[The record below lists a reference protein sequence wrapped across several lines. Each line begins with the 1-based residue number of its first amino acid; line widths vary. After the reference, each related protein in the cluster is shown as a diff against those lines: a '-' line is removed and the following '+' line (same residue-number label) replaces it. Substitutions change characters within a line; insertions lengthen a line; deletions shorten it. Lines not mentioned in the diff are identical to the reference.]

1 MELNVWLNSTI
12 EPNPQYDEATELWS
26 VKVIKDGVVRNMR
39 VGHVVSHF
47 LVSTFRLSHFFSP
60 CTIRL
65 TLALLDRSSLP
76 DSVEKLECL
85 LSLPEANSR
94 ERSTT
99 RLNTLE
105 VRSGLERRL
114 WSSDVAT
121 LVTTSY
127 VHSSPFSKPILFEE
141 SFLTSSRFAGCRLLR
156 MRSGRHDCAAILYL
170 RHEFRESLSLSKIVH
185 SSFFGSCLSV
195 FDSDAPLT
203 NRSTEYLDCS
213 RDSTRKEDR
222 RLRMPT

>member
-127 VHSSPFSKPILFEE
+127 VR
-141 SFLTSSRFAGCRLLR
+141 FLPTGT
-156 MRSGRHDCAAILYL
+156 D
-170 RHEFRESLSLSKIVH
+170 
-185 SSFFGSCLSV
+185 SV
-195 FDSDAPLT
+195 RGKFLNLVAF
-203 NRSTEYLDCS
+203 
-213 RDSTRKEDR
+213 R
-222 RLRMPT
+222 RLPTSTNAERTSRLCSDPLPTS